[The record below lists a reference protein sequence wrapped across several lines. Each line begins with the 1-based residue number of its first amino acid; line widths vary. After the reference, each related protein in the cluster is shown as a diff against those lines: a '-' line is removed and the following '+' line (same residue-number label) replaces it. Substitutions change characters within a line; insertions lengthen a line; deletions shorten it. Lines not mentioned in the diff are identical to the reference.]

1 MPLRI
6 AAFHFSSDIAAR
18 HCHQRHHYHQR
29 HQHVIKAEE
38 AANAK
43 LDARS
48 QALAAAANA
57 PESGY
62 KIPLGDGT
70 FFEVRANDKT
80 VAAAALRYAEEAK
93 LGTEERELAQITYAF
108 ATQLT
113 KLAYRHHHP
122 EKFGAAPSPTGL
134 SLMETVTDTTVLSQV
149 TNGCN

>member
-1 MPLRI
+1 MPLDVFWHTI
-6 AAFHFSSDIAAR
+6 ATVATATH
-18 HCHQRHHYHQR
+18 HRHHNHHHHHQSIAI
-29 HQHVIKAEE
+29 QAEE

-48 QALAAAANA
+48 QALAAASSA

-62 KIPLGDGT
+62 KIPLGDGSH
-70 FFEVRANDKT
+70 FEVRANDKT
-80 VAAAALRYAEEAK
+80 VAAAALRYATEAK

-149 TNGCN
+149 TNGCD